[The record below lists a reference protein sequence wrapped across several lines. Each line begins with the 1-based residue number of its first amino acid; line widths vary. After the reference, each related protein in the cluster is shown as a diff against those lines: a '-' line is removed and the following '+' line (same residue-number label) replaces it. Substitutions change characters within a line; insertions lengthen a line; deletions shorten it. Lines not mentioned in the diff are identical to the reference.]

1 MDWKGITVYV
11 TGGSS
16 GIGLETARQL
26 FDKGARVALFA
37 RGEQALTAV
46 AEAFSARSDQPE
58 VFSLPMDVSDWAD
71 VHRKIGTTVTTF
83 GAPDVVV
90 NCAGVGIADHFE
102 NIDAEAFDKVLAINV
117 SGSRNVAAATVPWLK
132 KNKGA
137 LVLIA
142 SSAGFIPVFGYS
154 AYSTSKFAVMGFA
167 EVLRCEL
174 TRFGV
179 QVSLFCP
186 SEVDTPMLE
195 REKPTIPKE
204 TRALKDFA
212 GVLPVGVAAEKL
224 IRGIEKGRF
233 LIVPG
238 VRTKLLYWVRRLVPG
253 PLYRFGADFTAMVGA
268 TKGS

>member
-1 MDWKGITVYV
+1 MDWKGKTVYV

-16 GIGLETARQL
+16 GIGLETAKQL
-26 FDKGARVALFA
+26 MNQGARVALFA
-37 RGEQALTAV
+37 RGEKTLTAV
-46 AEAFSARSDQPE
+46 AGAFRARPDQPE
-58 VFSLPMDVSDWAD
+58 VFSLPMDVSRWDD
-71 VHRKIGTTVTTF
+71 VHRKINAAMEGF

-90 NCAGVGIADHFE
+90 NCAGVGAVDHFE
-102 NIDAEAFDKVLAINV
+102 KIEAATFDQVMAVNV

-137 LVLIA
+137 LVLVA

-174 TRFGV
+174 ARFGV
-179 QVSLFCP
+179 RVSLFCP
-186 SEVDTPMLE
+186 SEVDTPFLQ
-195 REKPTIPKE
+195 REKATIPRE
-204 TRALKDFA
+204 TRALKDLA
-212 GVLPVGVAAEKL
+212 GVLPVEVAVEKL

-238 VRTKLLYWVRRLVPG
+238 VRTRIFYWLRRLMPG
-253 PLYRFGADFTAMVGA
+253 PLYRFGADLTAMLGA
-268 TKGS
+268 TRGN

>member
-16 GIGLETARQL
+16 GIGLESAKQL
-26 FDKGARVALFA
+26 LDKGARVALFA

-46 AEAFSARSDQPE
+46 AEAFRLRSDQPE
-58 VFSLPMDVSDWAD
+58 VFSLSMDVSQWND
-71 VHRKIGTTVTTF
+71 VELKINETVDRF

-90 NCAGVGIADHFE
+90 NCAGVGAVDHFE
-102 NIDAEAFDKVLAINV
+102 KIDAAAFDQVMAINV

-137 LVLIA
+137 LVLVA

-167 EVLRCEL
+167 EVLRYEL
-174 TRFGV
+174 ARFGI

-186 SEVDTPMLE
+186 SEVDTPLLE
-195 REKPTIPKE
+195 KEKATIPKE
-204 TRALKDFA
+204 TRALKNFG
-212 GVLPVGVAAEKL
+212 GVLSVEVAADKL
-224 IRGIEKGRF
+224 IKGIEQGRF

-238 VRTKLLYWVRRLVPG
+238 VRTKILYWMRRIVPG
-253 PLYRFGADFTAMVGA
+253 PLYRFGADFTAMLGA
-268 TKGS
+268 TRGG

>member
-26 FDKGARVALFA
+26 FDNGARVALFA
-37 RGEQALTAV
+37 RGEKALTAV
-46 AEAFSARSDQPE
+46 AGAFRARSDEPE
-58 VFSLPMDVSDWAD
+58 VFSLPMDVSDWEDVNGKIAQAVAD
-71 VHRKIGTTVTTF
+71 F
-83 GAPDVVV
+83 GAPDVVI

-117 SGSRNVAAATVPWLK
+117 SGSRNMAAATLPWLK

-174 TRFGV
+174 ARFEV

-212 GVLPVGVAAEKL
+212 GVLPVDVAAAKL
-224 IRGIEKGRF
+224 IRGIEQGRF

-238 VRTKLLYWVRRLVPG
+238 VRTKLLYWVRRLTPG
-253 PLYRFGADFTAMVGA
+253 PIYRFGADFTAMLGA
-268 TKGS
+268 ARAN